1 MFIIWFLKN
10 LKLVVL
16 LRMLGKKFENYGCV
30 PLQQK
35 IINDILKDKDL
46 KIEEDDWFGPGS
58 RIIIIARD
66 KHVLEAHGVDEIY
79 EVKGLNDKN
88 AFQLFCSKAF
98 QKKHVLDDYIELS
111 NHFLKYASSL
121 PLALEVLG
129 SFLFGKSSAEWKIAL
144 ERLKKYPEEVI
155 LQVLQISFDGLQK
168 PQK

>member
-16 LRMLGKKFENYGCV
+16 LRLLGKKFENYGCV

-35 IINDILKDKDL
+35 IINDILKHKDL

-79 EVKGLNDKN
+79 
-88 AFQLFCSKAF
+88 
-98 QKKHVLDDYIELS
+98 
-111 NHFLKYASSL
+111 
-121 PLALEVLG
+121 
-129 SFLFGKSSAEWKIAL
+129 
-144 ERLKKYPEEVI
+144 
-155 LQVLQISFDGLQK
+155 
-168 PQK
+168 